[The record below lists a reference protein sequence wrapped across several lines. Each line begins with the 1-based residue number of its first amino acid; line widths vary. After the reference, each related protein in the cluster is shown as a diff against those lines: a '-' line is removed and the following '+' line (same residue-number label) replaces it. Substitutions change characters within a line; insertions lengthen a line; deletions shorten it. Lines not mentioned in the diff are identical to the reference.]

1 MIMAGA
7 VYTLLYRGIKR
18 GLIIKSRGITA
29 GVVIMLSA
37 GMFLFDSSTMAV
49 WSLLVFQSYM
59 DITERQVFSVVTY
72 FMIAVQAV
80 HCIVYCLICTPVLP
94 ASTLMFSIILI
105 TGMSVTGAYAAGDA
119 EIFLMIMLHSYSRG
133 IRPDIYMTALI
144 FLSLVIFAVYTG
156 FINLARMLRHEA
168 ALKRAAFVP
177 AITWGYFMLALF
189 GNITEVNSVHLN
201 A

>member
-7 VYTLLYRGIKR
+7 VYILLYRGIKR
-18 GLIIKSRGITA
+18 GLIIKSRSITA

-59 DITERQVFSVVTY
+59 DITERQVLSVVTY
-72 FMIAVQAV
+72 FMTAVQAV
-80 HCIVYCLICTPVLP
+80 HCIVYCLICTPVLS
-94 ASTLMFSIILI
+94 AHTLLFPTILV
-105 TGMSVTGAYAAGDA
+105 TGMSVAGAYAAGDA

-133 IRPDIYMTALI
+133 IRPDAYMTALI

-156 FINLARMLRHEA
+156 FVNLVRVLRHEA

-177 AITWGYFMLALF
+177 AITWGYLMLDLLE
-189 GNITEVNSVHLN
+189 ILQR
-201 A
+201 

>member
-1 MIMAGA
+1 MSRYIVNMIMAGA
-7 VYTLLYRGIKR
+7 VYILLYRGSKR

-59 DITERQVFSVVTY
+59 DITERQVFSVLTC
-72 FMIAVQAV
+72 FMITVQAV
-80 HCIVYCLICTPVLP
+80 RCIVYCLISTPALP

-105 TGMSVTGAYAAGDA
+105 TGMSVAGAYAAGDA

-133 IRPDIYMTALI
+133 IRLDIYMTALF

-156 FINLARMLRHEA
+156 FVNLTRVIRHEA

-177 AITWGYFMLALF
+177 AITWGYFMLALLE
-189 GNITEVNSVHLN
+189 ILQR
-201 A
+201 

>member
-1 MIMAGA
+1 MSRYIVNMIMAGA
-7 VYTLLYRGIKR
+7 VYILLYRGIKR

-72 FMIAVQAV
+72 FMTAVQAV

-94 ASTLMFSIILI
+94 AHTLLFPTILI
-105 TGMSVTGAYAAGDA
+105 TGMSVAGAYASGDA
-119 EIFLMIMLHSYSRG
+119 EIFLVIMLHAYSRG
-133 IRPDIYMTALI
+133 IRPDAYMTALI
-144 FLSLVIFAVYTG
+144 FISLVIFAVYTG
-156 FINLARMLRHEA
+156 FVNLARVIRHEA

-177 AITWGYFMLALF
+177 AITWGYFMLALLE
-189 GNITEVNSVHLN
+189 ILQR
-201 A
+201 

>member
-1 MIMAGA
+1 MSRYIVNMIMAGA
-7 VYTLLYRGIKR
+7 VYILLYRGIKR

-59 DITERQVFSVVTY
+59 DITEGQVLSVVTY
-72 FMIAVQAV
+72 FMTTVQAV
-80 HCIVYCLICTPVLP
+80 HCIVYCLISTPALP
-94 ASTLMFSIILI
+94 ASTLLFPTILI
-105 TGMSVTGAYAAGDA
+105 TGMSVAGAYAAGDA

-133 IRPDIYMTALI
+133 IRPDAYMTALI

-156 FINLARMLRHEA
+156 FVNLVRVLRHEA

-177 AITWGYFMLALF
+177 AITWGYLMLDLLE
-189 GNITEVNSVHLN
+189 ILQR
-201 A
+201 

>member
-1 MIMAGA
+1 MSRYIVNMIMAGA
-7 VYTLLYRGIKR
+7 VYILLYRGIKR
-18 GLIIKSRGITA
+18 GLIIKSRSITA

-59 DITERQVFSVVTY
+59 DITERQVLSVVTY
-72 FMIAVQAV
+72 FMTAVQAV
-80 HCIVYCLICTPVLP
+80 HCIVYCLICTPVLS
-94 ASTLMFSIILI
+94 AHTLLFPTILV
-105 TGMSVTGAYAAGDA
+105 TGMSVAGAYAAGDA

-133 IRPDIYMTALI
+133 IRPDAYMTALI

-156 FINLARMLRHEA
+156 FVNLVRVLRHEA

-177 AITWGYFMLALF
+177 AITWGYLMLDLLE
-189 GNITEVNSVHLN
+189 ILQR
-201 A
+201 

>member
-1 MIMAGA
+1 MSRYIVNMIMAGA
-7 VYTLLYRGIKR
+7 VYILLYRGIKR

-49 WSLLVFQSYM
+49 WSMLVVQFYM

-80 HCIVYCLICTPVLP
+80 RCIVYCLISTPALP

-156 FINLARMLRHEA
+156 FVNLARMLRHEA

-177 AITWGYFMLALF
+177 AITWGYFMLALLE
-189 GNITEVNSVHLN
+189 ILQR
-201 A
+201 